1 MTPTAEE
8 RGRFRA
14 LEIQR
19 REDPKTWRARVDA
32 IADPEERA
40 AADTY
45 LRGIVQRM
53 KAQSV
58 ALRMQ
63 NRAA

>member
-1 MTPTAEE
+1 MTTAQD
-8 RGRFRA
+8 RGLTRA

-32 IADPEERA
+32 IADPDERA
-40 AADTY
+40 AADAY

-53 KAQSV
+53 RVIA
-58 ALRMQ
+58 ALKRGQ
-63 NRAA
+63 NPRP